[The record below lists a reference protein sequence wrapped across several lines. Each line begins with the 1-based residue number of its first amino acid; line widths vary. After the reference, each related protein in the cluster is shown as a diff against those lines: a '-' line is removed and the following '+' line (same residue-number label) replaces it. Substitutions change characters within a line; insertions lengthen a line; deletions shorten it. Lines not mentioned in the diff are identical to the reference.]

1 MGTIWLRSKIASSS
15 TMTHGARERFARKNE
30 EEELRK
36 AFERLDA
43 RGYI

>member
-1 MGTIWLRSKIASSS
+1 MRVCFSQ
-15 TMTHGARERFARKNE
+15 ERFARKNE